1 MRMSSPLTVG
11 SAAGKRGEKVSG
23 FIDIPRG
30 FDPETRI
37 PVTVISGAAEG
48 PVLALVAG
56 IHGSEPSPILALQHV
71 RDEIDPAQLRG
82 TLILVHIAN
91 LPSFTLR
98 TIYRGPWDQKN
109 LNRVFPGRAEGTASD
124 RIAHAITTQVI
135 EQCDCLVDMHS
146 GDGNESLRPYSYWNK
161 LGVDDAVD
169 ERAKQM
175 ALAFGLDHIV
185 VDRGRPRDR
194 NASIFCSNT
203 AHLRGKPAVTTEAGG
218 VGIPTE
224 SAVALNVRG
233 AIGVM
238 QHLEML
244 PGRHEVVERPCWIEP
259 SEVLTSPDTG
269 TWRPAVGV
277 DEHVEK
283 GALFGRVTNY
293 FGETIAE
300 VPAPMDGLVLYVV
313 VSPAIGKGEPLG
325 MIGRVTRES

>member
-1 MRMSSPLTVG
+1 MTSPLTVG
-11 SAAGKRGEKVSG
+11 SAIGKRGEKVSG
-23 FIDIPRG
+23 FIDVLRG

-37 PVTVISGAAEG
+37 PVTVITGMSEG

-56 IHGSEPSPILALQHV
+56 IHGSEPSPIIALQRV
-71 RDEIDPAQLRG
+71 RAEVDPARMRG
-82 TLILVHIAN
+82 AVILVHIAN

-109 LNRVFPGRAEGTASD
+109 LNRVFPGRSDGTASD
-124 RIAHAITTQVI
+124 RIANAITMQVI

-161 LGVDDAVD
+161 LGLDDAVD

-175 ALAFGLDHIV
+175 ALAFGLDHVV

-194 NASIFCSNT
+194 TASIFCSNT

-218 VGIPTE
+218 VGVPTE
-224 SAVALNVRG
+224 SAIALNVQG

-244 PGRHEVVERPCWIEP
+244 EGRRELVERPYWIDP
-259 SEVLTSPDTG
+259 SEVLTSPETG
-269 TWRPAVGV
+269 TWHPAVNA
-277 DEHVEK
+277 DEHVAK
-283 GALFGRVTNY
+283 GTLFGTVSNY

-300 VPAPMDGLVLYVV
+300 VHAPMDGLVLYVV
-313 VSPAIGKGEPLG
+313 VSPAMGKGEPLG
-325 MIGRVTRES
+325 MIGQATREQ

>member
-1 MRMSSPLTVG
+1 MRMTSPLTVG
-11 SAAGKRGEKVSG
+11 SATGKRGDKVSG

-37 PVTVISGAAEG
+37 PVTIISGADDG

-71 RDEIDPAQLRG
+71 RDDIDPANLRG

-224 SAVALNVRG
+224 SAVALNVQG

-244 PGRHEVVERPCWIEP
+244 PGRRELVERPFWIDP
-259 SEVLTSPDTG
+259 SEVLVSPDTG
-269 TWRPAVGV
+269 TWRPAVAV

-300 VPAPMDGLVLYVV
+300 VRAPMEGLVLYVV
-313 VSPAIGKGEPLG
+313 VSLAMGKGEPLG
-325 MIGRVTRES
+325 MIGRVTREQ